1 MDVRVG
7 CKEIWALKNWYFWTV
22 VLGKTLES
30 SLFCKEIQSV
40 HPKGYQSWVFIGKTD
55 VETETPIFWP
65 PDAKSGLLGKDSD
78 AGKYWGRR
86 RRGRQRKRWLD
97 SITNSMDMGLGGL
110 RELVM
115 DRVAWCAAVHGVAKN
130 QTRLT
135 NWNDF
140 LSVFQWRPV
149 VLSSHLSLP
158 LRI

>member
-1 MDVRVG
+1 M
-7 CKEIWALKNWYFWTV
+7 KKLSAKNLSFPTV
-22 VLGKTLES
+22 MLEKTLES
-30 SLFCKEIQSV
+30 PLDCKEIQPV

-65 PDAKSGLLGKDSD
+65 PDAKSWLIVKTLMLGNIEC
-78 AGKYWGRR
+78 RR

-97 SITNSMDMGLGGL
+97 GITNSMDMGLGGL

-115 DRVAWCAAVHGVAKN
+115 DREDWCAAVHGVPKN

-135 NWNDF
+135 NWTDF

-149 VLSSHLSLP
+149 LLSSHLSLP